1 MMRQETEGSAAGSS
15 KQTVSSD
22 YEYQTLM
29 RLLGVS
35 VSKHLLDEHF
45 TLIWANEFYYK
56 LIGWPKEEY
65 EKIYHNRPD
74 LYYEND
80 PADWEE
86 LTEAVLKAVEEHK
99 SGYQLLSRIRKK
111 NGDHIWVQFSTQF
124 SDEYIDGCQVAYS
137 VLTNVDDLVRMER
150 EQSVTYES
158 LPGFVAKYRIEGN
171 LELTLLG
178 EIHAS
183 WSILEPTSAGR
194 TPCISKI
201 FRIIWRI
208 SWSRRN
214 ICWPVNRFIL
224 SCA

>member
-1 MMRQETEGSAAGSS
+1 MMRQETEGSAVGSS

-86 LTEAVLKAVEEHK
+86 LTEAVLRGYEEK
-99 SGYQLLSRIRKK
+99 S
-111 NGDHIWVQFSTQF
+111 
-124 SDEYIDGCQVAYS
+124 
-137 VLTNVDDLVRMER
+137 
-150 EQSVTYES
+150 
-158 LPGFVAKYRIEGN
+158 
-171 LELTLLG
+171 
-178 EIHAS
+178 
-183 WSILEPTSAGR
+183 
-194 TPCISKI
+194 
-201 FRIIWRI
+201 
-208 SWSRRN
+208 
-214 ICWPVNRFIL
+214 VNRIL
-224 SCA
+224 L

>member
-1 MMRQETEGSAAGSS
+1 MMRQETEGSAVGSS

-158 LPGFVAKYRIEGN
+158 LPGFVAKYR
-171 LELTLLG
+171 
-178 EIHAS
+178 
-183 WSILEPTSAGR
+183 
-194 TPCISKI
+194 SKG
-201 FRIIWRI
+201 IW
-208 SWSRRN
+208 N
-214 ICWPVNRFIL
+214 
-224 SCA
+224 